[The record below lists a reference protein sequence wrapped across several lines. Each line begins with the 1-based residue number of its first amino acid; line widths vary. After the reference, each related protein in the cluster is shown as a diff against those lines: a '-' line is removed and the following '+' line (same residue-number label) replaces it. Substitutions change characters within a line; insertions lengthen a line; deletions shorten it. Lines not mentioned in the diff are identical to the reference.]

1 MGKASGGGLQRKGSG
16 SLGGG
21 PLGPRARYRLKPRL
35 AKISAVFPPLGS
47 CCQVI
52 GLCSHCLPC
61 CWFPLPLPLPLPRPL
76 PAAGPVGEG
85 REKDLDF
92 WGDLLLCLLAG
103 DIFLGDLARFLGVFG
118 LKNTLL
124 GCLEA

>member
-1 MGKASGGGLQRKGSG
+1 MGEDCRERGFGN
-16 SLGGG
+16 LGGG

-52 GLCSHCLPC
+52 GLCSQCLP

-85 REKDLDF
+85 REKVLGF
-92 WGDLLLCLLAG
+92 WGDRLFLG
-103 DIFLGDLARFLGVFG
+103 DLFLGDLAFLGVLG
-118 LKNTLL
+118 LKTTLL
-124 GCLEA
+124 GGLEA